1 VTGTAPRGV
10 RDTGR
15 FGTLAPMAIELPP
28 VDPALVETASR
39 LDIEVATARHAEL
52 AAQIDRA
59 NELYHVE
66 DAPEIGD
73 AEYDQLFRELVAL
86 ESAYPELTTAES
98 PTQRVGGTP
107 TGATFD
113 EVRHARPML
122 SLANAFSHDELRAFD
137 ARVRKGLGLPAA
149 PEPAPDLRYG
159 AELKI
164 DGLAI
169 SLRYDRGRFVQGATR
184 GDGTTG
190 EDVTANLK
198 TISVIPAR
206 LKEPATLEA
215 RGEVFMPKAEFKR
228 INDEREEA
236 GLALYANPRNSGAG
250 SLRQI
255 DPQVTAGRK
264 LSAWFYQLVEDGETV
279 ATQTAALARL
289 ADLGFPVNPE
299 HAADLDIEGVIDFT
313 EQWREKR
320 HNLPYETDGVVV
332 KVDRIDQQARLGM
345 VSRAPRWA
353 IAFKFPP
360 EQVDAFVEDIV
371 PYVGRTGT
379 LTPVAHMTPV
389 KVAGSTVARA
399 TLHNLDEVR
408 RKDIRIGDW
417 VVLQKA
423 GDVIPEVVRPLV
435 ERRTGAEREYEMPA
449 VCPVCGTPV
458 VQDEGAVRVYCPN
471 PTCPAR
477 LAQEFGHFVGRG
489 GMDIEGAGWA
499 VLSQLLE
506 RGMVHSR
513 ADFFRLTVEDLETL
527 DRYAKKSAENLAG
540 RIARAR
546 VGRPL
551 GRILN
556 GLGMPQVGF
565 QTAIDLSDWLA
576 GRIRPDDYPPP
587 DGDVVPDQWFAAV
600 EAELRRIG
608 TDEPELFTE
617 VPGIGPTVAAAL
629 GRWFADD
636 ATRDVLRELV
646 DVGIV
651 PERPIVRPAGEG
663 SAGPLDGKTL
673 VVTGTLEGF
682 SRPEAEEAIR
692 AARGKPAG
700 SVSKKT
706 DYLVAGE
713 NAGSKLAKA
722 QELGVPILD
731 EDGFRR
737 VLAGDDPSADGAQ
750 AKDRHRTE

>member
-1 VTGTAPRGV
+1 MVIP
-10 RDTGR
+10 
-15 FGTLAPMAIELPP
+15 LPP
-28 VDPALVETASR
+28 VDPDLVNAASK
-39 LDIEVATARHAEL
+39 LDIAAATARHADL
-52 AAQIDRA
+52 AGQIDRA

-66 DAPEIGD
+66 DAPEISD

-86 ESAYPELTTAES
+86 ETAYPELTTAES

-107 TGATFD
+107 TGTFD
-113 EVRHARPML
+113 EVRHRRPML

-137 ARVRKGLGLPAA
+137 ARVRKGLGLPPP
-149 PEPAPDLRYG
+149 PEPAPDLRYV

-169 SLRYDRGRFVQGATR
+169 NLRYERGRFVQGATR

-190 EDVTANLK
+190 EDVTANLR
-198 TISVIPAR
+198 TIAVVPPKLTESAS
-206 LKEPATLEA
+206 LEA

-228 INDEREEA
+228 INEEREEA

-255 DPQVTAGRK
+255 DPTVTAGRK

-279 ATQTAALARL
+279 ATQTEALARL
-289 ADLGFPVNPE
+289 GALGFPVNPDHE
-299 HAADLDIEGVIDFT
+299 PGLDIEAVIGFT
-313 EQWREKR
+313 DQWREAR
-320 HNLPYETDGVVV
+320 HALPYETDGVVV
-332 KVDRIDQQARLGM
+332 KVDRFDQQARLGM

-360 EQVDAFVEDIV
+360 EQVEAFVEDIV
-371 PYVGRTGT
+371 AYVGRTGT

-423 GDVIPEVVRPLV
+423 GDVIPEVVRPIV
-435 ERRTGAEREYEMPA
+435 ERRTGTEREFEMPA
-449 VCPVCGTPV
+449 ACPVCGTPPIR
-458 VQDEGAVRVYCPN
+458 DEGAVRVYCPN
-471 PTCPAR
+471 PSCPAR

-513 ADFFRLTVEDLETL
+513 ADFFRLTVEQLESL
-527 DRYAKKSAENLAG
+527 ERYARKSAENLHG

-556 GLGMPQVGF
+556 GLGMPQVGW
-565 QTAIDLSDWLA
+565 QTAMDLADWLA
-576 GRIRPDDYPPP
+576 TRIRPDDYPPP
-587 DGDVVPDQWFAAV
+587 DGDAVPDPWFAAV

-608 TDEPELFTE
+608 SDEPETFTE

-651 PERPIVRPAGEG
+651 PERPVVRPAGEG
-663 SAGPLDGKTL
+663 SAGPLEGKTL
-673 VVTGTLEGF
+673 VVTGTLDGF

-692 AARGKPAG
+692 AAGGKPAG

-706 DYLVAGE
+706 DYVVAGE
-713 NAGSKLAKA
+713 SAGSKLAKA
-722 QELGVPILD
+722 QELGVPVLD
-731 EDGFRR
+731 EAAFRR
-737 VLAGDDPSADGAQ
+737 ILAGEDA
-750 AKDRHRTE
+750 